1 MQGGGR
7 GSEPCTYTFLGRSL
21 HPIIHRP
28 FLITHSRENYLGQ
41 SEIHQVSRHLPWRV
55 PFILFCVE
63 TEGSGLLMS
72 ALGDF
77 HYLESLEAISGAVL
91 GLSYF

>member
-7 GSEPCTYTFLGRSL
+7 GLEPCTYAFLGRSL

-28 FLITHSRENYLGQ
+28 LLITHRSENYLGQ
-41 SEIHQVSRHLPWRV
+41 SEIHQVSRHLPWR
-55 PFILFCVE
+55 FRFTLFCVE